1 MGIEINDDCL
11 QITELLGVE
20 DAEILL
26 DWLLKHPEGNL
37 DLAGCTHLHA
47 ANLQVLM
54 ATRPRIAVWP
64 EDARLADWLRHALNE
79 EE

>member
-1 MGIEINDDCL
+1 MGIEIDDNTL
-11 QITELLGVE
+11 RVTDMLGVE

-54 ATRPRIAVWP
+54 ATRPRITAWP
-64 EDARLADWLRHALNE
+64 EDARPADWLRHALNQE
-79 EE
+79 E

>member
-1 MGIEINDDCL
+1 MGIEINDDSL
-11 QITELLGVE
+11 QVTELLGVE

-26 DWLLKHPEGNL
+26 DWLLKYPGGKL

-54 ATRPRIAVWP
+54 AARPQITAWP
-64 EDARLADWLRHALNE
+64 DDAMLADWLRHALNE